1 MTQLN
6 RGQMIDQALQRV
18 GNNSRDLK
26 LQARTTLNRL
36 LTDLYQGYDWPFLW
50 TSTVVTIPPNG
61 VIILPTDFLKPEDDQ
76 ALVMIYAYGQPMYRA
91 IQEVDRKQ
99 FRNYVT
105 VESSQYPRAWRVDY
119 GTKTGQVMPRPLE
132 AITATFAY
140 KYLPIPVPFS
150 VGDAASIDLY
160 DQDQPVFPWDS
171 FLIDTLTE
179 WAMSYEVD
187 PRRAEQ
193 LTIDEEMLRR
203 LRSATWPERSYP
215 SQVQLDPL
223 FFSTPTWGRGG

>member
-6 RGQMIDQALQRV
+6 RGQIIDQALQRV
-18 GNNSRDLK
+18 GNNSVSLK
-26 LQARTTLNRL
+26 MQARTTLNRL

-50 TSTVVTIPPNG
+50 TSALISIPPNG
-61 VIILPTDFLKPEDDQ
+61 VVILPTDFLKPEDDQ
-76 ALVMIYAYGQPMYRA
+76 ALVMLYAYGQPLYRP

-99 FRNYVT
+99 FRNFVS

-132 AITATFAY
+132 TITATLSY
-140 KYLPIPVPFS
+140 KALPIPMPFTA
-150 VGDAASIDLY
+150 GDAASIALY
-160 DQDQPVFPWDS
+160 DEDHPVFPWDS
-171 FLIDTLTE
+171 FLIDFLTD

-193 LTIDEEMLRR
+193 LTINEEMLGR
-203 LRSATWPERSYP
+203 LRGATWPERSYP
-215 SQVQLDPL
+215 STVQLDPL
-223 FFSTPTWGRGG
+223 FFSTPSWGRGG

>member
-18 GNNSRDLK
+18 GNNSVSVK
-26 LQARTTLNRL
+26 MQARTTLNRL

-50 TSTVVTIPPNG
+50 TSALVSIPPNG
-61 VIILPTDFLKPEDDQ
+61 VILLPADFLKPEDDQ
-76 ALVMIYAYGQPMYRA
+76 ALIMIRANNQPLYRP
-91 IQEVDRKQ
+91 IQEVDRKE
-99 FRNYVT
+99 FRKYVS
-105 VESSQYPRAWRVDY
+105 VESAQFPLAWRVDY

-132 AITATFAY
+132 TITATLAY
-140 KYLPIPVPFS
+140 KALPPPVSFLPTDRTTI
-150 VGDAASIDLY
+150 DAY
-160 DQDQPVFPWDS
+160 DQDVPIFPWDS
-171 FLIDTLTE
+171 FLIDTLTD

-193 LTIDEEMLRR
+193 LTINEEMLRR

-215 SQVQLDPL
+215 STVPLDPL